1 VYVYV
6 YINIYIYIH
15 IYIYIYMS
23 ILKEREVKKKKHLK
37 KTHWRGCVWLA
48 KAPLATGAPTTTG
61 AQNTPTNSRSRQIA
75 LQGKDLTI
83 IDIK

>member
-1 VYVYV
+1 
-6 YINIYIYIH
+6 
-15 IYIYIYMS
+15 MS

>member
-1 VYVYV
+1 
-6 YINIYIYIH
+6 
-15 IYIYIYMS
+15 MS

-61 AQNTPTNSRSRQIA
+61 AQNTPTNSRSD
-75 LQGKDLTI
+75 K
-83 IDIK
+83 